1 MVFAVATALFPYS
14 IPLPSLHAGGSDD
27 GGQAAPQLAPL
38 HGLPIQDKAT
48 VHVFPKDFDPE
59 HGTLGDDDRGFM
71 LAPLSQL
78 PKWYKGGRLQT
89 GVDFHIGS
97 IKPNVVRGNHRHY
110 QKTELIMVWG
120 CEAKWRLE
128 RKDNSSPYEEFIISP
143 ENRTLV
149 EVPPGIAHTVKNVGN
164 KTDCAIMDL
173 SDLRFDPDVS
183 DDFEKPV
190 WPELCEEAGA
200 TC

>member
-1 MVFAVATALFPYS
+1 MALALASALSPYS
-14 IPLPSLHAGGSDD
+14 IPLPALHSGDSGGDE
-27 GGQAAPQLAPL
+27 AAPVLAPL
-38 HGLPIQDKAT
+38 HDLPIQDKAT
-48 VHVFPKDFDPE
+48 VHVFPKEFDPDL
-59 HGTLGDDDRGFM
+59 GTLGDDDRGFM

-78 PKWYKGGRLQT
+78 SKWYKGERLKT

-128 RKDNSSPYEEFIISP
+128 RKDNASPYEEFIISP
-143 ENRTLV
+143 ENRTLI
-149 EVPPGIAHTVKNVGN
+149 ECPPGIAHTVKNVGN

-173 SDLRFDPDVS
+173 SDLAFDPDVS
-183 DDFEKPV
+183 DDFDKPV
-190 WPELCEEAGA
+190 WPELCEEEGA
-200 TC
+200 IC